1 MQLPFKELPIWMVAN
16 VFELSRWAERCP
28 SVSPVLFYLYN
39 VGVKNLLVSKYQ
51 TRWSVLS
58 QGPNLSTLSADDA
71 YTSWHLTSEWQSGV
85 SFCRWGFNCSSVRT
99 NIIKRWLL
107 LPAVVI
113 YIWLL
118 WALRASAIR
127 TEQAATMCS
136 LNVHPMWD
144 LPSQWV
150 EMNQRHHQLIHG
162 NNENDLMPCH
172 YAQLDKDFCV
182 RITKSHTAIFTWM
195 CWFV

>member
-16 VFELSRWAERCP
+16 VFELSRRAERCP

-107 LPAVVI
+107 FPAVVI

-127 TEQAATMCS
+127 TEPAVTTCMTLAKLFTRWKEELQWTGLQSGLQNCKNCVQAKA
-136 LNVHPMWD
+136 V
-144 LPSQWV
+144 
-150 EMNQRHHQLIHG
+150 
-162 NNENDLMPCH
+162 
-172 YAQLDKDFCV
+172 
-182 RITKSHTAIFTWM
+182 
-195 CWFV
+195 

>member
-16 VFELSRWAERCP
+16 MFELSRWAERCP

-39 VGVKNLLVSKYQ
+39 IGVKNLLVSKYQ

-85 SFCRWGFNCSSVRT
+85 SFCTWGFNCSSVRT

-107 LPAVVI
+107 FPAVVI

-127 TEQAATMCS
+127 TEQAVTTCMTLAKLFTRWKRNCS
-136 LNVHPMWD
+136 GLGCRVACRIARTSCRLKQFKCGP
-144 LPSQWV
+144 
-150 EMNQRHHQLIHG
+150 
-162 NNENDLMPCH
+162 
-172 YAQLDKDFCV
+172 CV
-182 RITKSHTAIFTWM
+182 RFTKSVSRDESVAPSADSWE
-195 CWFV
+195 